1 MNLHKIVVT
10 TVNTV
15 EEVIEETSIYTTDD
29 IYMELS
35 EVSDKLDALLQ
46 YLQSSE
52 INAISSLLLILIG
65 FETMRLVRGWLKGGI
80 HNGGYPH

>member
-1 MNLHKIVVT
+1 MQLHRVMLT
-10 TVNTV
+10 TVETM
-15 EEVIEETSIYTTDD
+15 EEIIETTSIYTIDD
-29 IYMELS
+29 IYMALL

-46 YLQSSE
+46 FLESSE